1 MSSLLDDAAAEVKT
15 EASLAVVSLR
25 WGFFLEGPD
34 FNLPVDIAVDVSAG
48 RIADEDEAVKVVRL
62 NNASKST
69 MAKIQYLGR
78 TCRGTDARGSR
89 SSSCRRR
96 WSKAFEFY

>member
-62 NNASKST
+62 NNALKST
-69 MAKIQYLGR
+69 MTKIRR
-78 TCRGTDARGSR
+78 TNLSR
-89 SSSCRRR
+89 N
-96 WSKAFEFY
+96 

>member
-1 MSSLLDDAAAEVKT
+1 MSSLLVDAAAEVKT

-62 NNASKST
+62 NNALKST